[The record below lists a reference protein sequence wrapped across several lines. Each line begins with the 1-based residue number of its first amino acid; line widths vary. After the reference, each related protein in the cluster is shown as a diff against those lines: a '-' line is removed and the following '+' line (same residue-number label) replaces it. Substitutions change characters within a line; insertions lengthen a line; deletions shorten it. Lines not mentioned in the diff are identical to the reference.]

1 MPWGRKAPRKPI
13 EKLKTKAKTAAP
25 PTSVAVTTSGDRS
38 TVTVVGDDGTQT
50 VTAIEVG
57 VVGED
62 YTEVTSGVET
72 GQQIVLTS
80 ATATDDD
87 SDQFQVPG
95 GGGGFGGGFGGGAGT
110 PPNMGGGAR

>member
-1 MPWGRKAPRKPI
+1 M
-13 EKLKTKAKTAAP
+13 
-25 PTSVAVTTSGDRS
+25 
-38 TVTVVGDDGTQT
+38 
-50 VTAIEVG
+50 TAIEVG

-87 SDQFQVPG
+87 SDQFQFPG